1 MFGRKC
7 FLIVCQKATHLL
19 GFVCLYVIHCLQ
31 QYCLKS
37 SLQKLLFLL
46 GRWILSQA
54 HYLGA
59 FKQPWI
65 EDISNNWFAINLVLT
80 AVLQR
85 SNKVLLAK
93 VCVTTNLGTWH
104 SCLFFEVFQ
113 ILTHENSLTPSCPL
127 HHPPR
132 KTTHAFFVW
141 LLVIMKQNLKDCC
154 TTMETADWQ
163 GAALL
168 ISAVIINPLNEM
180 EGNPTVWWPVVAPA
194 EGLPFLRLSGW
205 GNTGLFSG
213 M

>member
-37 SLQKLLFLL
+37 SLQKPLFLL

-127 HHPPR
+127 HHHPPPPPKKNYTR
-132 KTTHAFFVW
+132 IFCLVACYYEAELKG
-141 LLVIMKQNLKDCC
+141 LLYNH
-154 TTMETADWQ
+154 
-163 GAALL
+163 
-168 ISAVIINPLNEM
+168 
-180 EGNPTVWWPVVAPA
+180 GNSRLTRSCPA
-194 EGLPFLRLSGW
+194 HLCS
-205 GNTGLFSG
+205 NHKSS
-213 M
+213 